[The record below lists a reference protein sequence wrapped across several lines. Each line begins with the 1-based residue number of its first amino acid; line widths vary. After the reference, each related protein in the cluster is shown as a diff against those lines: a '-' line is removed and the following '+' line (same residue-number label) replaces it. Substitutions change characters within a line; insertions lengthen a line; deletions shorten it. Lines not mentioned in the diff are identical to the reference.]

1 MANYELVTMRKGE
14 IKSVD
19 SFITNFKTIGANMK
33 ALCVSA
39 FNFLTSEDKEVVKDF
54 RCRVIDELNM
64 SKTALSFMKTAGR
77 LYLMNDI
84 FSEFPYTNVV
94 LFNNAI
100 KAFKSRNEGVEDD
113 EVIVSHVFEDLAKLH
128 NSNVS
133 DGLDNYKECLLG
145 LSQKE
150 LRHLIDIYSKDDE
163 PEVVED
169 DSTESE
175 STEDDSED
183 TDEVI
188 NDEVIEEVNDH
199 IITFYDEEI
208 DSIIGLIDS
217 VIENPKASKQTMIDA
232 LNDIRS
238 ILNK

>member
-19 SFITNFKTIGANMK
+19 SFIINFKTIGANMK

-64 SKTALSFMKTAGR
+64 SKATLSFMKTAGR

-84 FSEFPYTNVV
+84 FAEFPYTNVV
-94 LFNNAI
+94 LFDNAI
-100 KAFKSRNEGVEDD
+100 KAFKSHNEVTDD
-113 EVIVSHVFEDLAKLH
+113 DTIVYHVFEDLAKLH
-128 NSNVS
+128 SSTVS
-133 DGLDNYKECLLG
+133 EGLDNYKECLLG

-150 LRHLIDIYSKDDE
+150 LKHLIDIYSKDDE

-169 DSTESE
+169 YSTESE
-175 STEDDSED
+175 SAEDDSED
-183 TDEVI
+183 
-188 NDEVIEEVNDH
+188 NDEVIDDEVIDEVNDH
-199 IITFYDEEI
+199 IVTYLDDEI
-208 DSIIGLIDS
+208 DSIICLIDS

-232 LNDIRS
+232 LNDIKRV
-238 ILNK
+238 LNK

>member
-19 SFITNFKTIGANMK
+19 SFIINFKTIGANMK

-64 SKTALSFMKTAGR
+64 SKATLSFMKTAGR

-84 FSEFPYTNVV
+84 FAEFPYTNVV
-94 LFNNAI
+94 LFDNAI
-100 KAFKSRNEGVEDD
+100 KAFKSRNEVTDD
-113 EVIVSHVFEDLAKLH
+113 DTIVYHVFEDLAKLH
-128 NSNVS
+128 SSTVS
-133 DGLDNYKECLLG
+133 EGLDNYKECLLG

-150 LRHLIDIYSKDDE
+150 LKHLIDIYSKDDE

-183 TDEVI
+183 TEEVI
-188 NDEVIEEVNDH
+188 DDEVIEEVNDH
-199 IITFYDEEI
+199 IVTYYDEEI
-208 DSIIGLIDS
+208 DSIMCLIDS

-232 LNDIRS
+232 LNDIKRV
-238 ILNK
+238 LNK